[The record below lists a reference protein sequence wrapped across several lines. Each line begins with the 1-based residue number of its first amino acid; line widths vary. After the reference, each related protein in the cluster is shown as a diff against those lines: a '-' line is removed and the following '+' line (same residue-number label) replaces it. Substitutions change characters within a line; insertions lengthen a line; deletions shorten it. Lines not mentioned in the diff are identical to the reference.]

1 MIRSYGHNNLNGE
14 PKKKFPL
21 SFSQRPERD
30 YLRGKYSRFLL
41 YLKKKEI
48 KQKRNRK
55 RKITVAAKKTKDNS
69 FIHCHEIT
77 SYSSFELLAFKQSV
91 SESLPQLASN
101 SVCQ

>member
-41 YLKKKEI
+41 YLKKK
-48 KQKRNRK
+48 KSN
-55 RKITVAAKKTKDNS
+55 KKETEK
-69 FIHCHEIT
+69 E
-77 SYSSFELLAFKQSV
+77 K
-91 SESLPQLASN
+91 
-101 SVCQ
+101 

>member
-41 YLKKKEI
+41 YLKKKKSNKKE
-48 KQKRNRK
+48 
-55 RKITVAAKKTKDNS
+55 TEAKKIKYNS
-69 FIHCHEIT
+69 FFHCHEIT

-91 SESLPQLASN
+91 SEPLPQLASN

>member
-41 YLKKKEI
+41 YLKKKRNQTKKKQ
-48 KQKRNRK
+48 KQKRQ
-55 RKITVAAKKTKDNS
+55 KITAF
-69 FIHCHEIT
+69 FI
-77 SYSSFELLAFKQSV
+77 AMK
-91 SESLPQLASN
+91 
-101 SVCQ
+101 

>member
-41 YLKKKEI
+41 YLKKK
-48 KQKRNRK
+48 
-55 RKITVAAKKTKDNS
+55 KK
-69 FIHCHEIT
+69 
-77 SYSSFELLAFKQSV
+77 
-91 SESLPQLASN
+91 SN
-101 SVCQ
+101 KKETEKEK